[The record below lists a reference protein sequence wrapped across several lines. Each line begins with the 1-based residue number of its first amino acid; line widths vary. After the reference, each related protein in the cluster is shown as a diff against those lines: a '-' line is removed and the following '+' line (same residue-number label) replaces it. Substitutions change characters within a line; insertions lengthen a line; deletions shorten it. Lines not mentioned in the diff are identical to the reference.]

1 MHASPDDPLT
11 ADYADFA
18 DGFIRHIRVIRG
30 NNFLVRLVWLRLR
43 RAGPSVSKIGNVA
56 FRLLRSFVGGA
67 SHLVPLHR
75 KKIFRPP
82 PPAPTTI
89 YVRPGYNRVL
99 AEQFEALKLKRVDLV
114 KDKVEAHSQGDLR
127 ENFGF
132 KAAKEAIRAVDRK
145 MTALDRFVA
154 RNTFIE
160 VDPATW
166 LTKPTPTLQLGHVTV
181 IEKQDVAT
189 NRSHRFTFLVTTYGE
204 TASDPESGIECLPHN
219 SPLATAVL
227 GLAADAHTKVTLP
240 AGEAILTVRS
250 IRNPTRSEL
259 ERLLTA
265 IKPPAIE
272 EEGE

>member
-1 MHASPDDPLT
+1 MP
-11 ADYADFA
+11 
-18 DGFIRHIRVIRG
+18 IR
-30 NNFLVRLVWLRLR
+30 
-43 RAGPSVSKIGNVA
+43 
-56 FRLLRSFVGGA
+56 
-67 SHLVPLHR
+67 R
-75 KKIFRPP
+75 KPILRPP

-99 AEQFEALKLKRVDLV
+99 AEEFEALKLKPVGLV
-114 KDKVEAHSQGDLR
+114 QDKVEAHSQGDLR

-166 LTKPTPTLQLGHVTV
+166 LTKPTSTLQLGHVTT

-189 NRSHRFTFLVTTYGE
+189 KRKHRFTFLVTTHGE
-204 TASDPESGIECLPHN
+204 MASDPESGIECLPHN

-227 GLAADAHTKVTLP
+227 GLAAGAQAQVTLP
-240 AGEAILTVRS
+240 AGESILTVLS
-250 IRNPTRSEL
+250 IRNPSQEEL
-259 ERLLTA
+259 DRLLMP
-265 IKPPAIE
+265 IKPPQIE
-272 EEGE
+272 EAD

>member
-1 MHASPDDPLT
+1 MPISRKR
-11 ADYADFA
+11 
-18 DGFIRHIRVIRG
+18 I
-30 NNFLVRLVWLRLR
+30 
-43 RAGPSVSKIGNVA
+43 
-56 FRLLRSFVGGA
+56 FRLA
-67 SHLVPLHR
+67 A
-75 KKIFRPP
+75 PP
-82 PPAPTTI
+82 PTTI

-99 AEQFEALKLKRVDLV
+99 AGEFEALKVKRVGLV

-145 MTALDRFVA
+145 MAALDRFVA

-166 LTKPTPTLQLGHVTV
+166 LTKPTATLQLGHVTV

-189 NRSHRFTFLVTTYGE
+189 NRKHCFTFLVTTYGE
-204 TASDPESGIECLPHN
+204 TASDPESEIECLPHN

-227 GLAADAHTKVTLP
+227 GLAANGHTRVTLP
-240 AGEAILTVRS
+240 AGEAILTVCS
-250 IRNPTRSEL
+250 IRNPTRPEL

-265 IKPPAIE
+265 IKPPAVE